1 MHNDLTV
8 KGRFMKCNE
17 CSANLVRTSTHLVCP
32 NGHGEIER
40 MDIIWGGLQ
49 SEIKAKRSNTYKAQ
63 TCCLNCGWSG
73 TLEKKKGERVKGT
86 PCPNCECKLG
96 MEE

>member
-1 MHNDLTV
+1 
-8 KGRFMKCNE
+8 MKCNE

-40 MDIIWGGLQ
+40 FDAIVNRAIGIQ
-49 SEIKAKRSNTYKAQ
+49 SKLAPLTKNTYKAQ